1 VTAASTA
8 VHLAGLWKR
17 FDQKVAV
24 SGVDLVVPR
33 GSFLGLVGRN
43 GAGKTTTLRMA
54 TGLLRPDVGRVLV
67 AGHDVWADA
76 ASRTAAKGAM
86 GVLPDD
92 PRSFDRLAAGELLLF
107 HGLLRGLDPAEVA
120 VRRDELLDLLELAE
134 AVRVPAT
141 DFSTGM
147 RKKLA
152 LACALLHAPAVVF
165 LDEPFESVDPV
176 SARAIRRVL
185 ERFTSSGGTVVF
197 SSHVMETV
205 ERLCDRVAV
214 MDQGRIVAEGTTD
227 EVTGGQPLDEVF
239 ARLVG
244 AVDGPTPGLS
254 WLHSSSG

>member
-1 VTAASTA
+1 MPGSA
-8 VHLAGLWKR
+8 VVLTGLWKR
-17 FDQKVAV
+17 FGPKIAV
-24 SGVDLVVPR
+24 GGVDLEVPR

-54 TGLLRPDVGRVLV
+54 TGLLRPDAGQVVV
-67 AGHDVWADA
+67 AGHDVWRDPV
-76 ASRTAAKGAM
+76 STAAAKTAM

-92 PRSFDRLAAGELLLF
+92 PTSFDRLAAGELLTF
-107 HGLLRGLDPAEVA
+107 HGLLRGMEPAEIA
-120 VRRDELLDLLELAE
+120 RRRDELLELLELAD
-134 AVRVPAT
+134 AVRVPAA

-197 SSHVMETV
+197 SSHVMDTV
-205 ERLCDRVAV
+205 ERLCDRVAI
-214 MDQGRIVAEGTTD
+214 MDQGLVIAAGTTR
-227 EVTGGQPLDEVF
+227 EVTGGQALDDVF
-239 ARLVG
+239 AQLVG
-244 AVDGPTPGLS
+244 ATEGPEPGLS
-254 WLHSSSG
+254 WLRSSSD